1 MLCPLSPWVI
11 IRVEGFRVSDPNR
24 SPSAGLLSRCV
35 HRRVLRFGVI
45 VSRSPFTIGPSPQV
59 PLCSCPAV
67 RVAARITLRSSCFS
81 RLRLQPGGQ
90 GEWGREAWKGGN
102 PDQVYRRIS
111 GSEYRRIAVG
121 YSGPPIGVSAYFPPS
136 HPRSAYFRIGV
147 CPVRAPSTA
156 YRRIGA
162 RRLVDTICSHAGG
175 MLLLLRIM
183 GFRTRTRE
191 SATRVTRA
199 IEEMCRK
206 GALKARPDQVTS
218 VGPKPVWDSTG
229 QIPAALVVHF
239 RELQLRRPCYSRC
252 GRKAPVPLPLA
263 LVACV
268 GKAAT
273 GEGEATSLGAQLSN
287 DSKTPLLPSC
297 RGHLDVLDWEQPDV
311 LSLHNFTDQLFNRQF
326 RPWWLGSL

>member
-11 IRVEGFRVSDPNR
+11 LRVEGFRVSNPNR

-35 HRRVLRFGVI
+35 HRRVLRFGVV

-67 RVAARITLRSSCFS
+67 RVAARLTLRSSCFS

-102 PDQVYRRIS
+102 PDQAYRRIS

-121 YSGPPIGVSAYFPPS
+121 PPSAYRRISLPRTRVRHIFVSAYVPCVR
-136 HPRSAYFRIGV
+136 PR
-147 CPVRAPSTA
+147 PA

-162 RRLVDTICSHAGG
+162 WRLVDTICSHAGG

-183 GFRTRTRE
+183 GFRTRTHE

-206 GALKARPDQVTS
+206 GALKARPDEVTS

-229 QIPAALVVHF
+229 QIPAALAVHF

-297 RGHLDVLDWEQPDV
+297 RGHLDVLDWEQPDA
-311 LSLHNFTDQLFNRQF
+311 LSLHNFTDQLSKRQF